1 MTVRKNMKEKILC
14 PLCKREM
21 VWFMDTLFC
30 TVCDMAEIFEISP
43 NTMCSDFEKKY
54 KRKEK

>member
-1 MTVRKNMKEKILC
+1 MKEKILC